1 MSLMVSTE
9 VLRRRLAALLAE
21 TEKLPP
27 PDRIIHMD
35 PADRAGALTR
45 AWDLRRKWKSF
56 KRDLDNKTS
65 YDLLNGAQWTPVAVE
80 VSHLIE
86 SVTRLDWLQN
96 EFLLHSQRPVSHYV
110 DTLRAI
116 EETRIAQQ
124 NPEPDV

>member
-1 MSLMVSTE
+1 MVSTE

-21 TEKLPP
+21 TEKLPL

-35 PADRAGALTR
+35 PADRVGALTR
-45 AWDLRRKWKSF
+45 AWDLRRKWKRF
-56 KRDLDNKTS
+56 KSDLDDKTS
-65 YDLLNGAQWTPVAVE
+65 YDNLYGAQWTAVAVE

-86 SVTRLDWLQN
+86 SVTRFDWLQI
-96 EFLLHSQRPVSHYV
+96 EFLNYSQRPLSHYV

-116 EETRIAQQ
+116 EETRIAQH